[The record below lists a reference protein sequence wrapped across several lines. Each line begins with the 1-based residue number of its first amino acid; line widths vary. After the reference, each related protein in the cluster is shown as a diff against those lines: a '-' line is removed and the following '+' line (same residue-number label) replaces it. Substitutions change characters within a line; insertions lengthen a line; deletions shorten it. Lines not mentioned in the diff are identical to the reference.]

1 MFKFETFCTI
11 LEGIDPQLP
20 ALAWA
25 DAGTRAP
32 NDSNQAGQRGA
43 ISYGK
48 LLKICLNVDLHLES
62 IGCPR
67 SSVVAVVASHSL
79 ETAALLIALPR
90 SGRVCHP
97 LNPQMTSKKAIEF
110 ALRDVN
116 AKLLVVSATWL
127 AEVST
132 SHQIPFN
139 RPRVKYVDDSNL

>member
-1 MFKFETFCTI
+1 MFQFETFSSI

-25 DAGTRAP
+25 NPGARAP
-32 NDSNQAGQRGA
+32 HDPDLAGHCGV

-48 LLKICLNVDLHLES
+48 LSEICLNVDLFMES

-97 LNPQMTSKKAIEF
+97 LNPQMASRKAIEF

-116 AKLLVVSATWL
+116 ATLLVVSCFPADL
-127 AEVST
+127 L
-132 SHQIPFN
+132 
-139 RPRVKYVDDSNL
+139 VDSVR

>member
-1 MFKFETFCTI
+1 MFQFETFSSI

-25 DAGTRAP
+25 DSGTRAP
-32 NDSNQAGQRGA
+32 YDPDRAGDRGV

-48 LLKICLNVDLHLES
+48 LFEICSNVDLFMDS

-90 SGRVCHP
+90 SGRACHP
-97 LNPQMTSKKAIEF
+97 LNPQMASRKAIEF

-116 AKLLVVSATWL
+116 ATLVVVSCFLALSCWLVVSVRRL
-127 AEVST
+127 SEILS
-132 SHQIPFN
+132 
-139 RPRVKYVDDSNL
+139 

>member
-1 MFKFETFCTI
+1 MFQFETFSSI

-25 DAGTRAP
+25 DSGTRAP
-32 NDSNQAGQRGA
+32 HDPDRAGHRGV

-48 LLKICLNVDLHLES
+48 LLEICLNVDLFMDS

-67 SSVVAVVASHSL
+67 SSVIAVVASHSL

-97 LNPQMTSKKAIEF
+97 LNPQTASRKAIEF
-110 ALRDVN
+110 ALKDVK
-116 AKLLVVSATWL
+116 ATLLVVSCYFAL
-127 AEVST
+127 SYRLVVSV
-132 SHQIPFN
+132 
-139 RPRVKYVDDSNL
+139 RRLL